1 MDVEPLRDWL
11 FAKQSKRLLLEALL
25 GEPERAWT
33 RTELSAAS
41 GQHAKAR
48 MDLHLRPLLEAGL
61 LERRGNLYR
70 LIPGRALS
78 STLRKLLTELGSSL
92 EN

>member
-1 MDVEPLRDWL
+1 
-11 FAKQSKRLLLEALL
+11 
-25 GEPERAWT
+25 
-33 RTELSAAS
+33 
-41 GQHAKAR
+41 

-70 LIPGRALS
+70 LIPGQALS

-92 EN
+92 ED